1 MIVGGVRKFMVKA
14 SFGIPD
20 YSSAYWPK
28 LLGRTRTVMDKIAAT
43 KEVSDELSQGGLDAP
58 TNNVMTGDPSRK
70 DQGQDS
76 VTRVEHYCSVL
87 GNRVPTQGNHC
98 KCG

>member
-43 KEVSDELSQGGLDAP
+43 KEVLTSYPRAVWMLLP
-58 TNNVMTGDPSRK
+58 TT
-70 DQGQDS
+70 
-76 VTRVEHYCSVL
+76 
-87 GNRVPTQGNHC
+87 
-98 KCG
+98 